1 MIVIAENRTNERSG
15 GFLDEND
22 VEIRMSLKD
31 RFDDKIVFL
40 DVLQKDFEI
49 F

>member
-1 MIVIAENRTNERSG
+1 MIVIAGNRTNERPG

>member
-22 VEIRMSLKD
+22 VKIRMSLKD
-31 RFDDKIVFL
+31 FFDDKIVFS
-40 DVLQKDFEI
+40 DVLQKYFEI